1 MSQSETEHLIKMA
14 NQIATNMAPG
24 FSEEE
29 AADRVADHIRKFWA
43 GPMKTSLKSCAET
56 NAEACSPIVLKAVER
71 I

>member
-24 FSEEE
+24 FSDDE
-29 AADRVADHIRKFWA
+29 AADKVADHIRKFWA
-43 GPMKTSLKSCAET
+43 GPMKSSLKECAKT
-56 NAEACSPIVLKAVER
+56 NTADCSPIVLKAVER